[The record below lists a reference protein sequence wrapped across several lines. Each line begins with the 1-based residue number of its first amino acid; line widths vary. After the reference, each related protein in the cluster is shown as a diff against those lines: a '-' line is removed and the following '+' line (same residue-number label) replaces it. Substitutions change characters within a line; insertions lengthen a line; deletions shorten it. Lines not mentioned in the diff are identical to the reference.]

1 MPQTGN
7 PLAFLIDTVIHL
19 YIVALLLRFL
29 LQAVR
34 ANFYNPVSQLLVRV
48 TDPVLRPLRR
58 VVPGVGRIDV
68 AAIVAMLVIQML
80 GLWLVLLVTGRS
92 TSPGWLLAMSAY
104 NLLDLVLLTL
114 IITIVVQT
122 IMSWVSPGAGHPAAS
137 LLRQVNEPVLGPF
150 RRMLPS
156 AGGLDL
162 SPLFALIALQFLR
175 LLLRSFWQ
183 WLL

>member
-7 PLAFLIDTVIHL
+7 PLAFLIGTVVHL
-19 YIVALLLRFL
+19 YLVALLLRFL

-58 VVPGVGRIDV
+58 VIPGIGGIDV
-68 AAIVAMLVIQML
+68 AALVAMLAIQMV
-80 GLWLVLLVTGRS
+80 GLWLVLLVIGRS
-92 TSPGWLLAMSAY
+92 ASPGWLLAIAVY
-104 NLLDLVLLTL
+104 ELLDLALLTL
-114 IITIVVQT
+114 IITIVVQA
-122 IMSWVSPGAGHPAAS
+122 IISWVSPGAGHPAAS
-137 LLRQVNEPVLGPF
+137 LLRQVNEPVLAPF
-150 RRMLPS
+150 RRLLPT

-162 SPLFALIALQFLR
+162 SPLIALIALQFLR

>member
-7 PLAFLIDTVIHL
+7 PLAFLIETVVHL
-19 YIVALLLRFL
+19 YLVALLLRFL

-34 ANFYNPVSQLLVRV
+34 ANFYNPVSHMLVRV

-58 VVPGVGRIDV
+58 VVPGVGGIDV
-68 AAIVAMLVIQML
+68 AALVAMFAIQML
-80 GLWLVLLVTGRS
+80 GLWLVLLIVGRS
-92 TSPGWLLAMSAY
+92 VSLGWLMALSLY
-104 NLLDLVLLTL
+104 NLIDLALLTL
-114 IITIVVQT
+114 IVTIVVQA
-122 IMSWVSPGAGHPAAS
+122 IISWVSPGAGHPAAS

-150 RRMLPS
+150 RRMLPM

-175 LLLRSFWQ
+175 LLLRSIWQ